1 MDLDKLNIQGM
12 LDKFKQT
19 KDGLDKTFRDI
30 FAPEGRPEEP
40 KPESAA
46 DVSDTAPE
54 DEHIA
59 PEETAEDPE
68 VSEQETAAPDKD
80 QECADDNIAK
90 PEAVRPDLTAVE
102 EKLNTIEYQLDKID
116 EAVSMLKAD
125 IADSS
130 NETARIIRIVDNIS
144 GKVNR
149 TSEKLTDLNNSL
161 ASVSKL
167 NDSIF
172 DLKNSQMNT
181 KNSLGELQ
189 SAFFKLKK
197 KMTTGITIISILVA
211 VIAILEVINL
221 LS

>member
-19 KDGLDKTFRDI
+19 KDGLDRTFRDI
-30 FAPEGRPEEP
+30 FAPEEP
-40 KPESAA
+40 KTESAA
-46 DVSDTAPE
+46 EASDTAADDETIIPDEAEAAPPAAEPE
-54 DEHIA
+54 DIFSAQE
-59 PEETAEDPE
+59 PENT
-68 VSEQETAAPDKD
+68 
-80 QECADDNIAK
+80 DDNSIK
-90 PEAVRPDLTAVE
+90 QEAILPDLTSVE

-116 EAVSMLKAD
+116 EAISILKAD
-125 IADSS
+125 TVDAS
-130 NETARIIRIVDNIS
+130 NETARIIRIVENIS

-197 KMTTGITIISILVA
+197 KMTAGITIISILAA
-211 VIAILEVINL
+211 VIAVLEVLNL

>member
-19 KDGLDKTFRDI
+19 KDGLDRTFRDI
-30 FAPEGRPEEP
+30 FAPEDPKTESASEAPDTASDDDTVIPDEAEATPPAAEPEDVFPDAE
-40 KPESAA
+40 PES
-46 DVSDTAPE
+46 
-54 DEHIA
+54 
-59 PEETAEDPE
+59 
-68 VSEQETAAPDKD
+68 
-80 QECADDNIAK
+80 ADDNIIRSETA
-90 PEAVRPDLTAVE
+90 PPNLTAVE

-116 EAVSMLKAD
+116 EAISMLKAD
-125 IADSS
+125 TVDAS
-130 NETARIIRIVDNIS
+130 NETARIIRIVENIS

-149 TSEKLTDLNNSL
+149 TGERLTDLNNSL
-161 ASVSKL
+161 AGVSKL

-197 KMTTGITIISILVA
+197 KMTASVTIISILAA
-211 VIAILEVINL
+211 VIAVLEVLNL

>member
-19 KDGLDKTFRDI
+19 KDGLDRTFRDI
-30 FAPEGRPEEP
+30 FAPEEP
-40 KPESAA
+40 KTESAA
-46 DVSDTAPE
+46 EAPDTAPD
-54 DEHIA
+54 DETIIPDEAEAAPPPIESEEVFSA
-59 PEETAEDPE
+59 PEPE
-68 VSEQETAAPDKD
+68 ST
-80 QECADDNIAK
+80 DDNITR
-90 PEAVRPDLTAVE
+90 PETVLPDLTAVE

-116 EAVSMLKAD
+116 EAISMLKAD
-125 IADSS
+125 TVDAS
-130 NETARIIRIVDNIS
+130 NETARIIRIVENIS

-197 KMTTGITIISILVA
+197 KMTAGVTIISILTA
-211 VIAILEVINL
+211 VIAVLEVLNL